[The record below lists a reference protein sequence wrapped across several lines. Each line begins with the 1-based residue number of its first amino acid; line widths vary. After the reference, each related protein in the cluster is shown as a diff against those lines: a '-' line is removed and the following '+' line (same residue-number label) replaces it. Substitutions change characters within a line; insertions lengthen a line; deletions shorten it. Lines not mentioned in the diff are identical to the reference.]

1 MQVEKRCPDI
11 VSIDGWHYTP
21 AAASAEQDTMASTG
35 LVDKFQTQCCRPAGD
50 FGVPERL
57 GNGTDH

>member
-1 MQVEKRCPDI
+1 MQVEKHCPDI
-11 VSIDGWHYTP
+11 VFIDGWHYRL

-35 LVDKFQTQCCRPAGD
+35 FVDKFQTQSCRSAGD